1 MTSTMRALT
10 FTHTTSRRLLTLG
23 AVVMAC
29 HAQVQAQQLPESDSP
44 LWEIGGFASALS
56 QQAYPG
62 ASQNIGR
69 ALVLPYFIYR
79 GKYFRADRG
88 SLGVRAVKTEEFEL
102 DVGFG
107 GAFGSTS
114 KEIDARNG
122 MPDLGTLVEFGPR
135 LKWNL
140 GAAPGNGKW
149 RAEVA
154 LRGVFDLTDQ
164 FKDKGFALEPELVY
178 ERNSSSGWR
187 YGTSVG
193 LVFGDQRL
201 NDTFYGVAP
210 AYATASRPAYTA
222 KDGLIMSRL
231 SLNVSRKMTPDW
243 RIFGYARLA
252 SVEGAANTASPLTRQ
267 TTASTVGI
275 GMTYTFARSSAL
287 AAD

>member
-1 MTSTMRALT
+1 MRALT
-10 FTHTTSRRLLTLG
+10 FTHTSSRRLLTLG
-23 AVVMAC
+23 VVVIAC
-29 HAQVQAQQLPESDSP
+29 HAQAQELSDSASP
-44 LWEIGGFASALS
+44 LWEVGGFGSALS

-62 ASQNIGR
+62 SSQKIQR
-69 ALVLPYFIYR
+69 ALALPYFIYR

-88 SLGVRAVKTEEFEL
+88 SVGVRAVKTEEFEL

-164 FKDKGFALEPELVY
+164 FKDKGLALEPELIY
-178 ERNSSSGWR
+178 ERNSSNGWR

-210 AYATASRPAYTA
+210 AYATASRPAYNA
-222 KDGLIMSRL
+222 KDGLIMASWA
-231 SLNVSRKMTPDW
+231 LNVSRKMSPDW

-252 SVEGAANTASPLTRQ
+252 SVDGAANTASPLTRQ

-275 GMTYTFARSSAL
+275 GMTYTFARSSAP